1 MKKLRVLILVLLLL
15 LPSTVRAKGQDIK
28 IITKAASD
36 ELTDDTERDIERM
49 ILSYVYYSNI
59 LKRDESVRVIVSQP
73 IYLFGDIV
81 QYDFP
86 VIIDNKVVSIFEH
99 RIESD
104 SSSGGFGTTNYAYWL
119 NDIDFPDGS
128 VISLHK
134 RSFGVYVTDGTEII
148 GLNDINE
155 GKEMLKELRDDIL
168 NTHNELIDSNYEGYK
183 LMNISEL
190 MSPYVTKIV
199 DRSDMEEYDRSG
211 NPPRHG
217 NTNYDDRDSWITIQ
231 ETNLKFLNYIIV
243 FDLIVIAIFSVLIFF
258 ELRKKREYQDKN
270 SNQID

>member
-1 MKKLRVLILVLLLL
+1 MKRLRVLMLVLFLL
-15 LPSTVRAKGQDIK
+15 LPSIVRAEGQDIK
-28 IITKAASD
+28 IITKEASD
-36 ELTDDTERDIERM
+36 ELTDDTERDIDRM
-49 ILSYVYYSNI
+49 IVSYVNNYNV
-59 LKRDESVRVIVSQP
+59 LKGNDSVRVIVGQP

-86 VIIDNKVVSIFEH
+86 VIIDNKVVSIFEY
-99 RIESD
+99 RPEPD
-104 SSSGGFGTTNYAYWL
+104 GSSGSHGSNNYAYWL

-128 VISLHK
+128 VISFHK
-134 RSFGVYVTDGTEII
+134 KTFGVYVTDGTEII
-148 GLNDINE
+148 GLNDLNE
-155 GKEMLKELRDDIL
+155 GKEILKDLREDIL
-168 NTHNELIDSNYEGYK
+168 NTHNKLVDSNYDGYK
-183 LMNISEL
+183 LMNISDM

-199 DRSDMEEYDRSG
+199 DRSDLEEYDRSG

-231 ETNLKFLNYIIV
+231 ETNLKFLNYVII

-270 SNQID
+270 SNQYD